1 MKKKYLAL
9 LVAGTLLCSAL
20 MGCTKT
26 YATDFMD
33 GVKAGTPTE
42 VQVQEETWA
51 GMYDFSVKLLQ
62 STCEEEENTLV
73 SPMSVLSALAMT
85 ANGARGETRSQMEN
99 TLGGTVEQL
108 NGALTGLGQEE
119 DSPLYLA
126 NSIWFAEGGRI
137 TPNPDFLQINADYYR
152 AGVFEAPFDQTT
164 VTDINRWVKEH
175 THGMVEEI
183 LKKIPHDTVMYLI
196 NALAFE
202 AEWENPYQKD
212 DVWQQAF
219 TNQAGEVQ
227 QVSMMHSEE
236 TLYLRDDQAQGFMK
250 YYQGGRYAFVALL
263 PDKGISVLDYVEGLD
278 GQQLKALLD
287 NPTSVPVM
295 TTMPKFKSEME
306 VDLREV
312 LKEMGMD
319 LPFDSAQAD
328 FTDLGTS
335 PEGNLYIN
343 QVFHKAYLE
352 VEEKG
357 TRGGAATAVEM
368 NTEAAPEEQM
378 VVTLDRPF
386 VYMVVDTSS
395 MLPVFM
401 GTVLSV

>member
-1 MKKKYLAL
+1 
-9 LVAGTLLCSAL
+9 
-20 MGCTKT
+20 
-26 YATDFMD
+26 
-33 GVKAGTPTE
+33 
-42 VQVQEETWA
+42 
-51 GMYDFSVKLLQ
+51 
-62 STCEEEENTLV
+62 
-73 SPMSVLSALAMT
+73 
-85 ANGARGETRSQMEN
+85 
-99 TLGGTVEQL
+99 
-108 NGALTGLGQEE
+108 
-119 DSPLYLA
+119 
-126 NSIWFAEGGRI
+126 
-137 TPNPDFLQINADYYR
+137 
-152 AGVFEAPFDQTT
+152 
-164 VTDINRWVKEH
+164 
-175 THGMVEEI
+175 
-183 LKKIPHDTVMYLI
+183 
-196 NALAFE
+196 
-202 AEWENPYQKD
+202 
-212 DVWQQAF
+212 
-219 TNQAGEVQ
+219 
-227 QVSMMHSEE
+227 
-236 TLYLRDDQAQGFMK
+236 
-250 YYQGGRYAFVALL
+250 
-263 PDKGISVLDYVEGLD
+263 
-278 GQQLKALLD
+278 
-287 NPTSVPVM
+287 M

-328 FTDLGTS
+328 FTGLGTS

>member
-236 TLYLRDDQAQGFMK
+236 TFYLRDDQAQGFMK

-278 GQQLKALLD
+278 GQQLKKLLE
-287 NPTSVPVM
+287 NPKSVPVVA
-295 TTMPKFKSEME
+295 TMPKFESEME

>member
-108 NGALTGLGQEE
+108 NGALTGLSQEE

-137 TPNPDFLQINADYYR
+137 TPNPDFLQVNADYYR

-236 TLYLRDDQAQGFMK
+236 TFYLRDDQAQGFMK

-263 PDKGISVLDYVEGLD
+263 PDKGNSVLDYVEGLD
-278 GQQLKALLD
+278 GQQLQALLD

-295 TTMPKFKSEME
+295 TTMPKFESEME

-328 FTDLGTS
+328 FTGLGTS